1 MEPAPE
7 FFGSTASGRD
17 TRERIAELERMVG
30 CLTLELQVAK
40 KASQL
45 VTSRFRRNGR

>member
-1 MEPAPE
+1 VEPAPE
-7 FFGSTASGRD
+7 FFGSTASSRD

-30 CLTLELQVAK
+30 RLTLELQMTK

-45 VTSRFRRNGR
+45 VTSRFRRNGG